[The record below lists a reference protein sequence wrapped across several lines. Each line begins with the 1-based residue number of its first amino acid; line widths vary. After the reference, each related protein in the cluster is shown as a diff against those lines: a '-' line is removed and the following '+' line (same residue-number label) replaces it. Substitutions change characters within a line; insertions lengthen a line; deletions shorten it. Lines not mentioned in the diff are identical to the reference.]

1 MFASLRSRVAFV
13 TGGGSGIGAATSL
26 MFASQGVKV
35 AVVDVNHEDAEG
47 ISQRIQRLG
56 GEAIAIAA
64 DISKPEQ
71 VQSAVLKTV
80 EKFHRLD
87 IAVNNAGIGGDQ
99 AETSDLAVDSWRR
112 VNSINLDGVFYC
124 MKYEIPEMLKN
135 GGGSII
141 NVSSILGQVGFA
153 RASAYVAA
161 KHGVV
166 GLTQAAAIEYGPR
179 KIRVNAVGPGFIRT
193 PILSGLSEE
202 MLKSMAQLHAL
213 KRIGEPDEVAALV
226 TFLASSEA
234 SFITGS
240 YYAVDGG
247 YLAS

>member
-47 ISQRIQRLG
+47 ISQRIERLG
-56 GEAIAIAA
+56 GEAMAIAA

-141 NVSSILGQVGFA
+141 NISSILGQVGFA

-213 KRIGEPDEVAALV
+213 KRIGEPDEVAALI

>member
-47 ISQRIQRLG
+47 ISQRIERLG

-64 DISKPEQ
+64 DIAKPEQ

-141 NVSSILGQVGFA
+141 NISSILGQVGFA

-213 KRIGEPDEVAALV
+213 KRIGEPDEVAALI

>member
-47 ISQRIQRLG
+47 ISQRIERLG

-141 NVSSILGQVGFA
+141 NISSILGQVGFA

>member
-1 MFASLRSRVAFV
+1 MFASLRNRVAYV

-26 MFASQGVKV
+26 MLASQGVKV
-35 AVVDVNHEDAEG
+35 AVVDVKLAEA
-47 ISQRIQRLG
+47 Q
-56 GEAIAIAA
+56 AIAERISSQGGVAIALKA
-64 DISKPEQ
+64 DVSKPDEI
-71 VQSAVLKTV
+71 QSSILTTV
-80 EKFHRLD
+80 ENFQRLD

-99 AETSDLAVDSWRR
+99 SETSELPVDSWRR
-112 VNSINLDGVFYC
+112 VTSVNLDGVFYC
-124 MKYEIPEMLKN
+124 MKYEIPQMLKN

-141 NVSSILGQVGFA
+141 NISSILGQVGFA

-166 GLTQAAAIEYGPR
+166 GLTQAAAIEYGPK

-193 PILSGLSEE
+193 PILSGLSDE
-202 MLKSMAQLHAL
+202 MLNSMAQLHAL
-213 KRIGEPDEVAALV
+213 KRIGEPDEVAALI
-226 TFLASSEA
+226 TFLASAEA

-240 YYAVDGG
+240 YYPVDGG

>member
-1 MFASLRSRVAFV
+1 MFASLRKRVAYV

-26 MFASQGVKV
+26 MLASQGVKV
-35 AVVDVNHEDAEG
+35 AVVDVKLEQAQAIAER
-47 ISQRIQRLG
+47 ISSQG
-56 GEAIAIAA
+56 GEAIAIKA
-64 DISKPEQ
+64 DVSEPDEI
-71 VQSAVLKTV
+71 QSSILETV
-80 EKFHRLD
+80 EKYQRLD

-99 AETSDLAVDSWRR
+99 AETSEIPVDSWRR
-112 VNSINLDGVFYC
+112 VTSINLDGVFYC
-124 MKYEIPEMLKN
+124 MKYEIPQMLKN

-141 NVSSILGQVGFA
+141 NISSILGQVGFA

-166 GLTQAAAIEYGPR
+166 GLTQAAAIEYGPK

-193 PILSGLSEE
+193 PILSGLSDE
-202 MLKSMAQLHAL
+202 MLNSVAQLHAL
-213 KRIGEPDEVAALV
+213 KRIGEPDEVAALI
-226 TFLASSEA
+226 TFLASAES

-240 YYAVDGG
+240 YYPVDGG

>member
-47 ISQRIQRLG
+47 ISQRIERLG

-64 DISKPEQ
+64 DIAKPEQ

-213 KRIGEPDEVAALV
+213 KRIGEPDEVAALI

>member
-47 ISQRIQRLG
+47 ISQRIERLG

-141 NVSSILGQVGFA
+141 NISSILGQVGFA

-161 KHGVV
+161 KHGIV

-213 KRIGEPDEVAALV
+213 KRIGEPDEVAALI

>member
-1 MFASLRSRVAFV
+1 MFASLRKRVAYV

-26 MFASQGVKV
+26 MLASQGVKV
-35 AVVDVNHEDAEG
+35 AVVDVKLGQAQAIAER
-47 ISQRIQRLG
+47 ISSQG
-56 GEAIAIAA
+56 GEAIAIKA
-64 DISKPEQ
+64 DVSEPDEI
-71 VQSAVLKTV
+71 QSSILETV
-80 EKFHRLD
+80 EKYQRLD

-99 AETSDLAVDSWRR
+99 AETSEIPVDSWRR
-112 VNSINLDGVFYC
+112 VTSINLDGVFYC
-124 MKYEIPEMLKN
+124 MKYEIPQMLKN

-141 NVSSILGQVGFA
+141 NISSILGQVGFA

-166 GLTQAAAIEYGPR
+166 GLTQAAAIEYGPK

-193 PILSGLSEE
+193 PILSGLSDE
-202 MLKSMAQLHAL
+202 MLNSVAQLHAL
-213 KRIGEPDEVAALV
+213 KRIGEPDEVAALI
-226 TFLASSEA
+226 TFLASAES

-240 YYAVDGG
+240 YYPVDGG

>member
-47 ISQRIQRLG
+47 ISQRIERLG

-80 EKFHRLD
+80 EKFLRLD
-87 IAVNNAGIGGDQ
+87 IAVNNAGVGGDQ

-141 NVSSILGQVGFA
+141 NISSILGQVGFA

-213 KRIGEPDEVAALV
+213 KRIGEPDEVAALI

>member
-47 ISQRIQRLG
+47 ISQRIERLG

-80 EKFHRLD
+80 DKFHRLD

-141 NVSSILGQVGFA
+141 NISSILGQVGFA

-202 MLKSMAQLHAL
+202 ILKSMAQLHAL

>member
-47 ISQRIQRLG
+47 ISQRIERLG

-141 NVSSILGQVGFA
+141 NISSILGQVGFA

-213 KRIGEPDEVAALV
+213 KRIGEPDEVAALI

>member
-1 MFASLRSRVAFV
+1 
-13 TGGGSGIGAATSL
+13 

-47 ISQRIQRLG
+47 ISQRIERLG

-124 MKYEIPEMLKN
+124 RKYEIPEMLKN

-141 NVSSILGQVGFA
+141 NISSILG
-153 RASAYVAA
+153 
-161 KHGVV
+161 
-166 GLTQAAAIEYGPR
+166 
-179 KIRVNAVGPGFIRT
+179 
-193 PILSGLSEE
+193 
-202 MLKSMAQLHAL
+202 
-213 KRIGEPDEVAALV
+213 
-226 TFLASSEA
+226 
-234 SFITGS
+234 
-240 YYAVDGG
+240 
-247 YLAS
+247 

>member
-47 ISQRIQRLG
+47 ISQRIERLG

-80 EKFHRLD
+80 DKFHRLD
-87 IAVNNAGIGGDQ
+87 IAVNNAGISGDQ

-141 NVSSILGQVGFA
+141 NISSILGQVGFA

-213 KRIGEPDEVAALV
+213 KRIGEPDEVAALI

>member
-47 ISQRIQRLG
+47 ISQRIERLG

-80 EKFHRLD
+80 EKFLRLD

-141 NVSSILGQVGFA
+141 NISSILGQVGFA

-213 KRIGEPDEVAALV
+213 KRIGEPDEVAALI

>member
-47 ISQRIQRLG
+47 ISQRIERLG

-213 KRIGEPDEVAALV
+213 KRIGEPDEVAALI

>member
-47 ISQRIQRLG
+47 ISQRIERLG

-141 NVSSILGQVGFA
+141 NISSILGQVGFA

-213 KRIGEPDEVAALV
+213 KRIGEPDEVAALI
-226 TFLASSEA
+226 TFLGSSEA

>member
-47 ISQRIQRLG
+47 ISERIERLG

-141 NVSSILGQVGFA
+141 NISSILGQVGFA

-213 KRIGEPDEVAALV
+213 KRIGEPDEVAALI

>member
-47 ISQRIQRLG
+47 ISQRIERLG

-87 IAVNNAGIGGDQ
+87 ISVNNAGIGGDQ

-213 KRIGEPDEVAALV
+213 KRIGEPDEVAALI

>member
-1 MFASLRSRVAFV
+1 
-13 TGGGSGIGAATSL
+13 
-26 MFASQGVKV
+26 
-35 AVVDVNHEDAEG
+35 
-47 ISQRIQRLG
+47 
-56 GEAIAIAA
+56 
-64 DISKPEQ
+64 
-71 VQSAVLKTV
+71 
-80 EKFHRLD
+80 
-87 IAVNNAGIGGDQ
+87 
-99 AETSDLAVDSWRR
+99 
-112 VNSINLDGVFYC
+112 

-141 NVSSILGQVGFA
+141 NISSILGQVGFA

-213 KRIGEPDEVAALV
+213 KRIGEPDEVAALI

>member
-1 MFASLRSRVAFV
+1 MFASLRNRVAFV

-26 MFASQGVKV
+26 MLASQGVKV
-35 AVVDVNHEDAEG
+35 AVIDVNAEDARLIAER
-47 ISQRIQRLG
+47 ISSTG
-56 GEAIAIAA
+56 GEAIAIGA
-64 DISKPEQ
+64 DVSLPEQ
-71 VQSAVLKTV
+71 VHMAVTKTV
-80 EKFHRLD
+80 AKFQRLD
-87 IAVNNAGIGGDQ
+87 IAVNNAGIGGSD

-112 VNSINLDGVFYC
+112 VTEVNLDGVFYS
-124 MKYEIPEMLKN
+124 MKFEIPEMLKN
-135 GGGSII
+135 GGGCII
-141 NVSSILGQVGFA
+141 NISSILGQVGFA

-166 GLTQAAAIEYGPR
+166 GLTQAAAIEYGPK

-202 MLKSMAQLHAL
+202 MLKSVAQLHAL
-213 KRIGEPDEVAALV
+213 KRIGEPDEVAALI
-226 TFLASSEA
+226 TFLASAEA

>member
-35 AVVDVNHEDAEG
+35 AVVDVNYEDAEG
-47 ISQRIQRLG
+47 ISQRIERLG

-99 AETSDLAVDSWRR
+99 AETSNLAVDSWRR

-141 NVSSILGQVGFA
+141 NISSILGQVGFA

-213 KRIGEPDEVAALV
+213 KRIGEPDEVAALI